1 MSAPIIT
8 TQNWQPEAYDLV
20 IDVRAPIEFAEDHI
34 VGAVN
39 MPVLSDIEREEIG
52 TLYKQV
58 LIDQIGE
65 PYLSNYFQK
74 IAVWAGGYLAS
85 AQAKTRGD
93 VPTPQGLKSGRP
105 FCLFRL
111 KYLS

>member
-58 LIDQIGE
+58 S
-65 PYLSNYFQK
+65 PFAARK
-74 IAVWAGGYLAS
+74 
-85 AQAKTRGD
+85 RGAA
-93 VPTPQGLKSGRP
+93 
-105 FCLFRL
+105 
-111 KYLS
+111 

>member
-39 MPVLSDIEREEIG
+39 MPVLSDI
-52 TLYKQV
+52 
-58 LIDQIGE
+58 
-65 PYLSNYFQK
+65 
-74 IAVWAGGYLAS
+74 
-85 AQAKTRGD
+85 
-93 VPTPQGLKSGRP
+93 
-105 FCLFRL
+105 
-111 KYLS
+111 